1 MEVQGGPAH
10 PNTSPA
16 LPTSLPRRQGPAEGI
31 LKTIMGLRG
40 LSISDESTFDFEPS
54 QEWIRWP
61 GTRQA
66 WLLTCQAD
74 KTIKSPQTEG
84 RVSSKEAG
92 TSTIDNPRQTAL
104 EATADRQRLKRE
116 QALAELA
123 RPYSRRDLEQQIPRR
138 YKLGDVYAPHDLSGT
153 EMGKWRKMRRKPR
166 VVSHGSDVLDSLGV
180 DPREHYKN
188 FSMMGEYVSEMG
200 RIKHRS
206 ETGLRPV
213 NQRRMAKAI
222 RRAIGTGLMPSTYRH
237 PELLR
242 DDLAG
247 RGPRRG

>member
-1 MEVQGGPAH
+1 MASSTRPPHEQSATSSFTELLQSSRAQTSHPARR
-10 PNTSPA
+10 PTNPSTSSTAPLTPGSPSAAPSAATTQAQFQSRYA
-16 LPTSLPRRQGPAEGI
+16 LAE
-31 LKTIMGLRG
+31 K
-40 LSISDESTFDFEPS
+40 
-54 QEWIRWP
+54 
-61 GTRQA
+61 
-66 WLLTCQAD
+66 
-74 KTIKSPQTEG
+74 
-84 RVSSKEAG
+84 
-92 TSTIDNPRQTAL
+92 TAL

-123 RPYSRRDLEQQIPRR
+123 CPYSRRDLEQQIPRR

-180 DPREHYKN
+180 DPRQHYKN

-242 DDLAG
+242 DSLAA
-247 RGPRRG
+247 RAPRRG

>member
-1 MEVQGGPAH
+1 MASSTRPPHEQSATSAVTELLQTSRAQTSHPARR
-10 PNTSPA
+10 PAKPSGSSTAPPTPGSPSAATTQAQFQSRYA
-16 LPTSLPRRQGPAEGI
+16 LAE
-31 LKTIMGLRG
+31 
-40 LSISDESTFDFEPS
+40 
-54 QEWIRWP
+54 
-61 GTRQA
+61 
-66 WLLTCQAD
+66 
-74 KTIKSPQTEG
+74 
-84 RVSSKEAG
+84 
-92 TSTIDNPRQTAL
+92 QTAL

-138 YKLGDVYAPHDLSGT
+138 YKLGDIYAPHDLSGT

-166 VVSHGSDVLDSLGV
+166 VGSHGSDVLDSLGV

-242 DDLAG
+242 DDLAA
-247 RGPRRG
+247 RGPRRA